1 MNKRIERIRGEIK
14 KEVSNILLFDIK
26 DPRLKGMASVINVKV
41 TNDLSYATIYV
52 SVMGDED
59 EKNSSLKA
67 ITNSAGYIRREL
79 SKRLNLRYVP
89 VLKFKIDNYIEK
101 SIKINKILNDLK

>member
-1 MNKRIERIRGEIK
+1 MNKRIERIREEIR

-26 DPRLKGMASVINVKV
+26 DPRLKGMASVLNVKV
-41 TNDLSYATIYV
+41 TGDLSRATIYI
-52 SVMGDED
+52 SVMGNEI
-59 EKNSSLKA
+59 EKKQSLIA
-67 ITNSAGYIRREL
+67 ITNSAGFIRREL

-89 VLKFKIDNYIEK
+89 ELKFEIDNYIEK

>member
-26 DPRLKGMASVINVKV
+26 DPRLQGMASVVNVKV
-41 TNDLSYATIYV
+41 TSDLSRATIYV
-52 SVMGDED
+52 SVMGDD
-59 EKNSSLKA
+59 IAKKNSLIA
-67 ITNSAGYIRREL
+67 ITNSAGFIRREL
-79 SKRLNLRYVP
+79 SRRLNLRYVP
-89 VLKFKIDNYIEK
+89 ELKFEIDDYIEK